1 MRAVVLAPVEM
12 SDQCAFSVLN
22 GNGASASAA
31 PILMASMIEMIDQPP
46 ISSAKKQLLYYDEL

>member
-1 MRAVVLAPVEM
+1 M